1 MLGLV
6 LGLEF
11 EIEELGLGLRLG
23 LGLGVREY
31 RILKGNQRIVKQMC
45 VCVCA

>member
-1 MLGLV
+1 MLE

-23 LGLGVREY
+23 LGVREY
-31 RILKGNQRIVKQMC
+31 RIFNGEKI
-45 VCVCA
+45 